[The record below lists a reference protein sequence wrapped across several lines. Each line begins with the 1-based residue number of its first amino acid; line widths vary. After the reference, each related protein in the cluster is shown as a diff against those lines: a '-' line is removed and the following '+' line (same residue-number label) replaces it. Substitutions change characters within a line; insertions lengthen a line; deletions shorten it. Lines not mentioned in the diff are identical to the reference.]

1 MNIMSQVGN
10 VELYSSILFLP
21 DEEIAKKK
29 LPARVTERIGRIR
42 QTYNYWCRYPTK
54 SEKEIREYI
63 YAHWD
68 VKKSVAYQDYWL
80 IKTLLGSFQQSSRDY
95 HRWRFNTLIMEQY
108 YRASEQGD
116 TKSAI
121 AALSSYAKFNKL
133 DAPDEAGHDYD
144 LIAPQTFEP
153 SSDPTTIGIK
163 PVKNLDAKVRQ
174 LIQKYSKEDLDA
186 IDVEEADYDYT
197 INPDEAFKP
206 LPGEQLSLQFDEDDD
221 EVKEDGV

>member
-1 MNIMSQVGN
+1 MSQKDN
-10 VELYSSILFLP
+10 VELYSQILFLS

-42 QTYNYWCRYPTK
+42 QTYNYWCRYPQK
-54 SEKEIREYI
+54 SEKEIRDYI
-63 YAHWD
+63 MAHYD
-68 VKKSVAYQDYWL
+68 LQMTVAYQDFWL

-108 YRASEQGD
+108 NRAAEQGD
-116 TKSAI
+116 VKSAI
-121 AALSSYAKFNKL
+121 AALNAYAKFNKL
-133 DAPDEAGHDYD
+133 DAPDDVGHDYD

-163 PVKNLDAKVRQ
+163 PVKNLDTKVRE
-174 LIQKYSKEDLDA
+174 LIKRYNKEDLDA
-186 IDVEEADYDYT
+186 VEVEEPDFDYI

-206 LPGEQLSLQFDEDDD
+206 LPGEQLSLKFDGEDDD
-221 EVKEDGV
+221 DTPVPEES